1 MSTKLQSYIDESTAS
16 NVKVKEVL
24 HAIPAVRSF
33 I

>member
-1 MSTKLQSYIDESTAS
+1 MSTKVLSYIDESTAT

-24 HAIPAVRSF
+24 HAIPTVRSF